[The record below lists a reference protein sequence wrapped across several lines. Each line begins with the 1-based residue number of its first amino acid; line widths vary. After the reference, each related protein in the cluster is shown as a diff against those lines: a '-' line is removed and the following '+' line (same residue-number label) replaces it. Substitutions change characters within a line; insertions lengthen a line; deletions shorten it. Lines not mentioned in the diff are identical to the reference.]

1 MIGLITLL
9 IALSNATIYRSGL
22 NEIYETDGPCY
33 IDTAVLNGENP
44 TYKTVSVGKND
55 EDKDALVFKYYTDK
69 ECKEIYKKEG
79 KDEQYV
85 SVDSQTLDKYTVLDR
100 LPTVMWNA
108 DQYVSDPA
116 VECKNVE
123 NAVYFDYEAIA
134 YMEDTTEAR
143 IIDNYVYM
151 VTLMDGEVIAQQK
164 IAKCDACNTKGQ
176 DDCEGENG
184 YYKCNAAPAP
194 VTCPDGCVCD
204 DGSSVCKSCSDSTK
218 EVVNNACV
226 AKCSSNQYR
235 DNNGACQA
243 CHTSCATCTGPA
255 ETECASCTWPKVLN
269 DQTHKCEDPA
279 PVTCAVE
286 HCTTCVSG
294 KSDECQTC
302 ASGYTPSQDKKSCVE
317 DAPTPAAECK
327 VDSESHCSKCHECK
341 TSCLCCEEGYAK
353 SWSDT
358 IKCSVC
364 DTLNGYYMLNN
375 KCVKCEAEHCSVCD
389 SSDNKKCT
397 TCESGYIA
405 KDGQCKQCDPNCRSC
420 LVNGEGKCDTNSCDE
435 KYYLAEGNTCAKC
448 VEDHCRECSGA
459 GAATCTRCKEGYV
472 LKEGKCKDCA
482 DKCLVC
488 TVNGKEKCDTDGC
501 KEKYY
506 TTAEYKCEKC
516 EDDHCLKCTGAGQ
529 AKCTRCE
536 EGYLLENSK
545 CTEEAVCK
553 IENTDQCGVKSG
565 YTTYYVND
573 RCVANVGSG
582 SYKIS
587 GGVKCSYTD
596 SACQNKVK
604 EYKYLDVTDNCI
616 RLKDKLNENEPK
628 KYYKMKKVE
637 KCQTPEPVKE
647 YLTEDCSGEGTTTF
661 SSICRKV
668 ESGEYED
675 KYVKTPASS
684 TLFPTYNAQFPLY
697 SDASCTQQIEKG
709 DAKCVSMGCSGNG
722 SVMNVIIVAILIIS
736 FMI

>member
-9 IALSNATIYRSGL
+9 IALTYA
-22 NEIYETDGPCY
+22 
-33 IDTAVLNGENP
+33 IDCP
-44 TYKTVSVGKND
+44 
-55 EDKDALVFKYYTDK
+55 
-69 ECKEIYKKEG
+69 
-79 KDEQYV
+79 
-85 SVDSQTLDKYTVLDR
+85 QTLIEAGCATCSGEEGSEQCA
-100 LPTVMWNA
+100 TCA
-108 DQYVSDPA
+108 DGYYNSGSDDA
-116 VECKNVE
+116 VECTSCG
-123 NAVYFDYEAIA
+123 I
-134 YMEDTTEAR
+134 
-143 IIDNYVYM
+143 
-151 VTLMDGEVIAQQK
+151 
-164 IAKCDACNTKGQ
+164 
-176 DDCEGENG
+176 
-184 YYKCNAAPAP
+184 
-194 VTCPDGCVCD
+194 DGCKTCTAPEAGATTATCTACTED
-204 DGSSVCKSCSDSTK
+204 TK

-226 AKCSSNQYR
+226 AKCASNQYR
-235 DNNGACQA
+235 DSDGACKA
-243 CHTSCATCTGPA
+243 CHSSCATCSGP
-255 ETECASCTWPKVLN
+255 N
-269 DQTHKCEDPA
+269 DNNCL
-279 PVTCAVE
+279 TCNDNYE
-286 HCTTCVSG
+286 LKEG
-294 KSDECQTC
+294 K
-302 ASGYTPSQDKKSCVE
+302 CVE
-317 DAPTPAAECK
+317 KAKPECK
-327 VDSESHCSKCHECK
+327 VDSESHCSKCDECK
-341 TSCLCCEEGYAK
+341 TTCQCCEEGYAK
-353 SWSDT
+353 SLTDT
-358 IKCSVC
+358 IKCSIC
-364 DTLNGYYMLNN
+364 DSGYYMVNN